1 VRCYLAECP
10 SLEGVTRVGGCDA
23 GQDRRSRCF
32 VKSLASFRSRMPST
46 GRDPSWD
53 PVDFVS
59 PVPRPH
65 QRFWRCCNRWMTI
78 SRHPGPV
85 CRTHPA
91 FRASG
96 HDLRLSFRPLTTPA
110 VSPADTLTE
119 LGFCS
124 LAPAAFF
131 EARLTSVFETRCR
144 LPTSATTYTTCGQPN
159 PGSLDPCWDGGLD
172 LLPVLP
178 GLESLLRGQ

>member
-1 VRCYLAECP
+1 
-10 SLEGVTRVGGCDA
+10 
-23 GQDRRSRCF
+23 
-32 VKSLASFRSRMPST
+32 
-46 GRDPSWD
+46 
-53 PVDFVS
+53 VDFVS

-65 QRFWRCCNRWMTI
+65 QRFRRCCNRWMAI

-85 CRTHPA
+85 CRAHPA
-91 FRASG
+91 FRASD
-96 HDLRLSFRPLTTPA
+96 HDLRRSFRPLTTPA
-110 VSPADTLTE
+110 ALTADTLTE
-119 LGFCS
+119 LDFCS

-159 PGSLDPCWDGGLD
+159 PGSRDPCWDEGLD

-178 GLESLLRGQ
+178 GHDTLFRGQRPGASRATSSEDRPSVGSVPVTRACPTVMRSSPPHHRDFRRDA

>member
-1 VRCYLAECP
+1 
-10 SLEGVTRVGGCDA
+10 
-23 GQDRRSRCF
+23 
-32 VKSLASFRSRMPST
+32 
-46 GRDPSWD
+46 
-53 PVDFVS
+53 VS
-59 PVPRPH
+59 PVPRPR
-65 QRFWRCCNRWMTI
+65 QRFWRCCDRWMTI

-85 CRTHPA
+85 CRDHPA
-91 FRASG
+91 FRAG
-96 HDLRLSFRPLTTPA
+96 DHDLRRSFRPPTTPA
-110 VSPADTLTE
+110 VSTADTLTE

-178 GLESLLRGQ
+178 GHVIPPARAVTRGKPRYVQWTTAPVLVRPGDPGLPNRDAFSAASPPWLAPRCIVRIDVLGSKD